1 MSRYT
6 VVWDA
11 DVESAFIEAWI
22 ADDSDVRALL
32 TLIAQLVDSNL
43 CDDPDQK
50 GVAWLDQGIRIWAVP
65 VSNSSSRVS
74 VTYRVL
80 ADDRQVRVIRLL
92 ISGK

>member
-22 ADDSDVRALL
+22 AGDSDARALL

-43 CDDPDQK
+43 ATIPTKRALPGSTRASEFGPCLSPT
-50 GVAWLDQGIRIWAVP
+50 RP
-65 VSNSSSRVS
+65 HVS
-74 VTYRVL
+74 
-80 ADDRQVRVIRLL
+80 Q
-92 ISGK
+92 